1 MRVFGPVA
9 NRVNSCYHPG
19 MNLDEAL
26 AALGATP
33 ELLSETERETLDR
46 HGFLAIPGV
55 LSAEQIEAIRL
66 RLDEQLAEE
75 GDEAGKEVHQEAGTE
90 RLANL
95 VNKGEVFDVF
105 FTHPKVLAAIAH
117 ALGSDLKLS
126 SLNARFAKPGEG
138 LQGLHA
144 DWGRLDVPGNF
155 QVCNSIWLLDD
166 FTPDNG
172 ATRVVPG
179 SHLFGTKLPSD
190 DMADVSQ
197 PHPDEALIQGPAG
210 TVVVF
215 NSHTWHGGT
224 LNRTANRRRAVHS
237 YYTRRQNGQQLDQRT
252 NLSPETVARLS
263 PAARVIL
270 DVE

>member
-9 NRVNSCYHPG
+9 NRANSCYDPG
-19 MNLDEAL
+19 MNLHEAL

-33 ELLSETERETLDR
+33 ELLSESERETLDR
-46 HGFLAIPGV
+46 DGFLAIPGV
-55 LSAEQIEAIRL
+55 LSAEQIEAIRT
-66 RLDEQLAEE
+66 RLDLLIEE

-95 VNKGEVFDVF
+95 VNKGKVFEVF
-105 FTHPKVLAAIAH
+105 FTHPKVLAAITH
-117 ALGSDLKLS
+117 VLGGDLKLS

-179 SHLFGTKLPSD
+179 SHLFGTRLPGD

-197 PHPDEALIQGPAG
+197 PHPDEVLIQGPAG

-215 NSHTWHGGT
+215 DSHTWHGGT
-224 LNRTANRRRAVHS
+224 LNRTADRRRAVHS
-237 YYTRRQNGQQLDQRT
+237 YYTRRHNGQQLDQRAS
-252 NLSPETVARLS
+252 LSPETVARLS